1 MAGLVLARVVDPVTA
16 QQVVWIITG
25 WGDEMDEMISPLT
38 GPPSETPGI
47 RGQDPEYK
55 YTGKTRK
62 FLLFVSCG
70 KYAFKSLCLPK

>member
-1 MAGLVLARVVDPVTA
+1 MPLHKGQNALDPYRD
-16 QQVVWIITG
+16 G
-25 WGDEMDEMISPLT
+25 GMIFPLT
-38 GPPSETPGI
+38 YPPSETPGI